1 MRVLYRSLT
10 VLFNFPLLSQPSKKT
25 HKKIKDM
32 LDSCY
37 QHLDN
42 QGFSSSMY
50 DTQVCAASCNCNFY
64 WNCIVAFYLRTT
76 QQVLTTSAF
85 QIESDVICKCWFLRR
100 GEKRSTP
107 SPFPTP
113 HPPLKKKQDLAE
125 QGKEPTTTS
134 THIWRRQRDLNPGH
148 IGGRRALSPL
158 RHPSLYQVALNRLNV
173 IAEIL
178 ACSLIFN
185 LFIFLQTLDIPG
197 LSLSQQEYYPYVF
210 YQIKLDVMER

>member
-1 MRVLYRSLT
+1 
-10 VLFNFPLLSQPSKKT
+10 
-25 HKKIKDM
+25 M

-76 QQVLTTSAF
+76 QQDLITSAF
-85 QIESDVICKCWFLRR
+85 QIEFGSVGFW
-100 GEKRSTP
+100 GEEKNGVLSPSKKNKTSQSKRKNQ
-107 SPFPTP
+107 
-113 HPPLKKKQDLAE
+113 HQPPPIYGID
-125 QGKEPTTTS
+125 S
-134 THIWRRQRDLNPGH
+134 RIWRV
-148 IGGRRALSPL
+148 LSPL
-158 RHPSLYQVALNRLNV
+158 RHPSLHQIPLNRLNV

-178 ACSLIFN
+178 AFSLIFN
-185 LFIFLQTLDIPG
+185 SFIFLQTLDIPG

>member
-1 MRVLYRSLT
+1 MRRQMVT
-10 VLFNFPLLSQPSKKT
+10 T
-25 HKKIKDM
+25 
-32 LDSCY
+32 
-37 QHLDN
+37 
-42 QGFSSSMY
+42 MY
-50 DTQVCAASCNCNFY
+50 NNY
-64 WNCIVAFYLRTT
+64 WNCVVAFYLRTT
-76 QQVLTTSAF
+76 QQVLITSAF
-85 QIESDVICKCWFLRR
+85 QIELNVICKCWFLRR

-107 SPFPTP
+107 PPLP
-113 HPPLKKKQDLAE
+113 HPPPASQKKKQDLTE

-134 THIWRRQRDLNPGH
+134 THICDNSGIRRRV
-148 IGGRRALSPL
+148 LSPL
-158 RHPSLYQVALNRLNV
+158 RHPSLYPVTLNQLNV

>member
-1 MRVLYRSLT
+1 
-10 VLFNFPLLSQPSKKT
+10 
-25 HKKIKDM
+25 M

-50 DTQVCAASCNCNFY
+50 DTQVCAASCYCNFY
-64 WNCIVAFYLRTT
+64 WNCVVAFYPRTT
-76 QQVLTTSAF
+76 QQVLITSAF
-85 QIESDVICKCWFLRR
+85 QIELDGIWKCWFLRR
-100 GEKRSTP
+100 GEKRSTNRP
-107 SPFPTP
+107 PPFPTP

-148 IGGRRALSPL
+148 IGGRRVLSPL
-158 RHPSLYQVALNRLNV
+158 RHPLLYQVALNELNV